1 MNDPGPLRLT
11 QREHPAIGVVLL
23 SELVRD
29 LGHDPMP
36 ALRAEGLPTGDEL
49 RPTTLIEASR
59 ELGFILRMLAT
70 VPVPELGLWAGRRH
84 HFSVFGMW
92 GFAMIS
98 SSTLRGAIRVG
109 LRFIDLTHTFLSWQF
124 IGKTGAPRLRLE
136 EPVDLG
142 PARRFL
148 IERDLAAAVTLLED
162 LLGHRRGLIRLSLPY
177 EPPSYR
183 ESYSEAFGCE
193 VQFGAERAEALI
205 APDALD
211 ATPLQA
217 NPTAAALAEQQCNEL
232 ASQMTGRGSTTT
244 AVRRELLAVPG
255 EFPPLAV
262 VARRLHV
269 SERGL
274 RRRLTAEKASYRM
287 ILDQVRETLA
297 RAYLRDTRLQI
308 EEIAERLGYSDAA
321 NFTHAFRRWTG
332 SAPGKFRADAAY
344 LSERTRS

>member
-1 MNDPGPLRLT
+1 
-11 QREHPAIGVVLL
+11 
-23 SELVRD
+23 
-29 LGHDPMP
+29 
-36 ALRAEGLPTGDEL
+36 
-49 RPTTLIEASR
+49 
-59 ELGFILRMLAT
+59 
-70 VPVPELGLWAGRRH
+70 
-84 HFSVFGMW
+84 MW

-98 SSTLRGAIRVG
+98 SSTLRSAIRVG

-142 PARRFL
+142 PARRFI

-183 ESYSEAFGCE
+183 ESYPEVFGCE
-193 VQFGAERAEALI
+193 LEFGADCAEALI

-232 ASQMTGRGSTTT
+232 TSQMTGRGSTTT

-255 EFPPLAV
+255 EFPPLAE

-274 RRRLTAEKASYRM
+274 RRRLTAEKTSYRM